1 MICSNCKKKITEGE
15 YYCLYCGTATNRFN
29 ITSTIG
35 LKKIKYSLI
44 TLLISI
50 IILCCLFLF
59 INSFPKS
66 DPVDFIKTGVI
77 DIYDTKN
84 LGTAFE
90 RYFTNPN
97 WISFETEEGEI
108 IVEFTGELPSSDA
121 LSTHLIQ
128 FTIYPNE
135 DNFEITYYELNQQ
148 SQTYEQLITLL
159 DSIYTN

>member
-15 YYCLYCGTATNRFN
+15 YYCLYCGTATNSSN
-29 ITSTIG
+29 TTSIIG
-35 LKKIKYSLI
+35 FKKIKHSLI

-66 DPVDFIKTGVI
+66 DPVDFIKTGII

-108 IVEFTGELPSSDA
+108 IVEFTGELHSSDA